1 MLRLLTIVLFTGLA
15 AAPAQAQSFFVDT
28 AEPYDE
34 VVEQLRAQDLDSA
47 KDTLDSLSDEHGN
60 TGDYHYLQG
69 LIKMTQLQDAG
80 ALRSAMLA
88 RGLRRDLENA
98 LETDPDHALAH
109 FGLVQFHRFA
119 PGLLGGSDEKLSF
132 HKQRLVELDSPL
144 QFPAEIPRAQM
155 EENEQDEIALYQA
168 WLEHTPDNFDAHF
181 EFSLRLIAL
190 QRYQAAQ
197 QQLLRSLELA
207 ADSVRSDVL
216 YQQVRLAAVADN
228 EVTPAFRQQAYQQG
242 IGLLENSPQSL
253 SHDPAWLQLRLAQ
266 VETKLT
272 LHEQA
277 NTRLQQVI
285 ELADRSDERLQS
297 EIDQLRQTLD
307 AKS

>member
-15 AAPAQAQSFFVDT
+15 AAPAQAQSFIVDT
-28 AEPYDE
+28 AEPYEE
-34 VVEQLRAQDLDSA
+34 VVEQLRAQDLDAA
-47 KDTLDSLSDEHGN
+47 KDTLDALSDEHGN

-119 PGLLGGSDEKLSF
+119 PGLLGGSAEKLSF

-155 EENEQDEIALYQA
+155 EDNEQDEIALYQA
-168 WLEHTPDNFDAHF
+168 WLEHTPDSFDAHF

-197 QQLLRSLELA
+197 QQLQRSLELA

-216 YQQVRLAAVADN
+216 YQQVRLAAVADSD
-228 EVTPAFRQQAYQQG
+228 VTPAFRQQAYQQG
-242 IGLLENSPQSL
+242 IEMLENAPQSL

-277 NTRLQQVI
+277 HTRLQQVI

-297 EIDQLRQTLD
+297 EIEQLRQALD